1 MVALDL
7 DGTLL
12 DPSGKVPA
20 RTRAAIQALKGAG
33 VRVVLATGRSPWSVA
48 PIAAELDLPGPH
60 VLMQGGLVADPI
72 RGTTSWAERMGR
84 DLVLEQ
90 LAFAREEHLMPI
102 LGFAD
107 GYRARPLTPEVLR
120 LSWPTYG
127 EGSHLTIVESLEA
140 VAGDG
145 AIRTF
150 VYTSPEF
157 HAGAIAAASARF
169 GSRAALTWGDEY
181 GIELLAPVVSKGAA
195 LARLAADDGLAMTQ
209 VAAVGDGRNDLEML
223 SMAGRSAAMATAP
236 AEVLAAAT
244 MVVPSNADDGLFTA
258 LATWFPWLPASVQ
271 AAA

>member
-12 DPSGKVPA
+12 DPSGHVPA
-20 RTRAAIQALKGAG
+20 RTRTAIQALKEAG
-33 VRVVLATGRSPWSVA
+33 IRVVLATGRSPWSVA

-60 VLMQGGLVADPI
+60 VLMQGGLLADPI
-72 RGTTSWAERMGR
+72 RGTTSRAERMDR

-90 LAFAREEHLMPI
+90 LAFAREERLTPI

-107 GYRARPLTPEVLR
+107 GYRARPLTPEVLQ

-140 VAGDG
+140 VAGGG

-150 VYTSPEF
+150 AYTSPDF
-157 HAGAIAAASARF
+157 HARAIAAATARF
-169 GSRAALTWGDEY
+169 GARATLTWGDEH
-181 GIELLAPVVSKGAA
+181 GIELLAPGVSKGAA
-195 LARLAADDGLAMTQ
+195 LARLAADHGLVMAQ

-244 MVVPSNADDGLFTA
+244 MVVPSNADDGLFLA
-258 LATWFPWLPASVQ
+258 LSTWFPWLPASVQ

>member
-12 DPSGKVPA
+12 DPAGHVPV
-20 RTRAAIQALKGAG
+20 RTRTAIRALKEAG
-33 VRVVLATGRSPWSVA
+33 IRVVLATGRSPWSVA
-48 PIAAELDLPGPH
+48 PIAADLDLPGQH
-60 VLMQGGLVADPI
+60 VLMQGGLLADPI
-72 RGTTSWAERMGR
+72 RGTTSWAGRMDR
-84 DLVLEQ
+84 DLVVEQ
-90 LAFAREEHLMPI
+90 LAFAREERLTPI

-107 GYRARPLTPEVLR
+107 GYRARPLTPEVLQ

-127 EGSHLTIVESLEA
+127 EGSHLTIVELLEA

-150 VYTSPEF
+150 AYTSPEL
-157 HAGAIAAASARF
+157 HGRAIGAAAARF
-169 GSRAALTWGDEY
+169 GARAALTWGDEY
-181 GIELLAPVVSKGAA
+181 GIELLAPGVSKGAA
-195 LARLAADDGLAMTQ
+195 LARLAGDHGLTMAD
-209 VAAVGDGRNDLEML
+209 VAAAGDGRNDLEML

-236 AEVLAAAT
+236 ADVLAAAT

-258 LATWFPWLPASVQ
+258 LSTWFPWLPASVQ